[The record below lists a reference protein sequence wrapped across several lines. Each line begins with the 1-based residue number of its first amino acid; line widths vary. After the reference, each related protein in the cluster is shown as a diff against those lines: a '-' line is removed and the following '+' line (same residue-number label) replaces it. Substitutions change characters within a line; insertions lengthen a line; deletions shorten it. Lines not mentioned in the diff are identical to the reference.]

1 MQHFSYSDLELAKVT
16 KQGQHIFKGHKQSL
30 CQNLAS
36 NHFSITRYGLDRNS
50 AFCLTM
56 RVRVHLISINCTG

>member
-1 MQHFSYSDLELAKVT
+1 MHHFSYSDLELAKAT

-30 CQNLAS
+30 CRNLAF
-36 NHFSITRYGLDRNS
+36 NRFSITSYGIDRKY
-50 AFCLTM
+50 AFSLTM